1 MNNMDGSSLAVII
14 VAIIG
19 AIATIVSNI
28 FISNKQSSDMDA
40 KLDKNQAVIEER
52 ISNLKETVDKHNN
65 FGIQIPEIR
74 TDIKN
79 LEKRV
84 DKLEAKID
92 VLNNKA

>member
-28 FISNKQSSDMDA
+28 FISNKQSSEMDA

-65 FGIQIPEIR
+65 FGQQIPEIR
-74 TDIKN
+74 ADIKN

-84 DKLEAKID
+84 DKLEAKIS
-92 VLNNKA
+92 K

>member
-1 MNNMDGSSLAVII
+1 MDGSSIAII
-14 VAIIG
+14 VVAIIG
-19 AIATIVSNI
+19 AVATIVSNI

-84 DKLEAKID
+84 DKIEAKVD
-92 VLNNKA
+92 MMVSK

>member
-1 MNNMDGSSLAVII
+1 MDASSIAVIV

-28 FISNKQSSDMDA
+28 FISNKQSSEMDA

-65 FGIQIPEIR
+65 FGQQIPEIR
-74 TDIKN
+74 ADIKN

-84 DKLEAKID
+84 DKLEAKIS
-92 VLNNKA
+92 K